1 MAPGSAALVM
11 FAIRSAIKLGQQTRL
26 AYVDAT
32 KRQELV
38 LPLPNFF
45 SAVDDTSA
53 AQYFADSGQSWVA
66 ATPRLKDLLDKRL
79 TTSGL
84 TADEKDE
91 LLALYAEFRNLDE
104 AKRGK
109 LKPAADG
116 THLTADELTALVTVR
131 QWRRGTDP
139 NPSVAQR
146 LAGAFIEIGVD
157 YFVNVPGAL
166 NKDSRQGRAVL
177 GFLEA
182 MEEINFSEA
191 QLRDLPERL
200 FVATLETIAE
210 HGELL
215 SGDPKVQQLV
225 KVVSASLSA
234 DVAAHIEKI
243 RQSGGGAGNL
253 VLENRA
259 LDWADLVF
267 RSVLSSAGR
276 EVLTDPKGL
285 LGIEGPGASAAVGHV
300 GTAVLDLI
308 LEHPTRDLD
317 KVFSRR
323 GLETVLQAS
332 LTVVAEHPELL
343 VRSKN
348 EGLKKLLAG
357 VADELGGYDT
367 LLTPD
372 LLPALTRLILEKT
385 GENIELLWPDLADG
399 PGKNIPLTA
408 VKTTLEILTQKPESG
423 AKWKPEFGRAE
434 LVAVSDAVL
443 DEIVENPQWVLAE
456 SGKVDENL
464 RIALEATLKVLR
476 AQGDARLSRS
486 TAVAVL
492 HASIRAVTLRKEFLD
507 KIPSTGQPLVAATL
521 DAVLSQIFQDDRGAS
536 SAWQLARDAA
546 VKVVVQTVLGQVA
559 KSGIDKKVVDKVR
572 AFMKKQI
579 ARLKKGEGFDLSAF
593 ETQLQKALAKA

>member
-32 KRQELV
+32 KRRDLV

-45 SAVDDTSA
+45 SAIDDTSA
-53 AQYFADSGQSWVA
+53 AQYFADSGQSYVTQ
-66 ATPRLKDLLDKRL
+66 TPRLKELLDKRK
-79 TTSGL
+79 TTTGL
-84 TADEKDE
+84 SADEKDE
-91 LLALYAEFRNLDE
+91 LLALYAEFRNLDLV
-104 AKRGK
+104 KRGE
-109 LKPAADG
+109 LNPAVDG
-116 THLTADELTALVTVR
+116 THLDVEELTALITVR

-139 NPSVAQR
+139 NPPVVQR

-166 NKDSRQGRAVL
+166 HKGSRQGRAVL

-182 MEEINFSEA
+182 MDEINFSET

-200 FVATLETIAE
+200 FVATLETISD

-225 KVVSASLSA
+225 KVVSTSLSA
-234 DVAAHIEKI
+234 DVAGHIEKI

-276 EVLTDPKGL
+276 EVLADPKGL

-308 LEHPTRDLD
+308 LDHPTRELD

-343 VRSKN
+343 IRSKN
-348 EGLKKLLAG
+348 EGLKNLLSG
-357 VADELGGYDT
+357 VATELGQYDT

-408 VKTTLEILTQKPESG
+408 VKATLAILAQKPEPG

-434 LVAVSDAVL
+434 LIAVSEAVL
-443 DEIVENPQWVLAE
+443 DEIIANPQWVIAE
-456 SGKVDENL
+456 AEKVDDNV
-464 RIALEATLKVLR
+464 RIALDAVLEVLR
-476 AQGDARLSRS
+476 ARGDARLSRS

-492 HASIRAVTLRKEFLD
+492 KASIRAVTLRKEFLN

-521 DAVLSQIFQDDRGAS
+521 DAVLSQIFEGDGDAH
-536 SAWQLARDAA
+536 SAWQLAREEA
-546 VKVVVQTVLGQVA
+546 VKVVVETVLSQVA
-559 KSGIDKKVVDKVR
+559 KSGIDKKAVGKVR
-572 AFMKKQI
+572 AVMKKQI
-579 ARLKKGEGFDLSAF
+579 ARLKKGKGFGVLAF
-593 ETQLQKALAKA
+593 ETQLQKALAKQ